1 MKFTETTVAQEIHYQ
16 GIIVKVRRD
25 KARLVNGVIADRE
38 VVEHPGGVAV
48 FAIDEQEQVLMVRQF
63 RYPMGEEILELP
75 AGKLEPGEDP
85 QYSALRELQEETGVI
100 PGSVRSMG
108 CTYSSPG
115 IFSEKI
121 HLFLAQ
127 DLKEGI
133 AQPDEDEFLDVVR
146 IPLSKLLSMIADD
159 QIVDAKTIVGTMKAL
174 LLLRGEVTM

>member
-1 MKFTETTVAQEIHYQ
+1 MKFTETTVAQETQYE

-85 QYSALRELQEETGVI
+85 RVQCLAGTEGRNRGYSRKRAIHGLYLF
-100 PGSVRSMG
+100 
-108 CTYSSPG
+108 
-115 IFSEKI
+115 FSWNFFRKN
-121 HLFLAQ
+121 L
-127 DLKEGI
+127 
-133 AQPDEDEFLDVVR
+133 
-146 IPLSKLLSMIADD
+146 PLS
-159 QIVDAKTIVGTMKAL
+159 GTGSKGRTCAA
-174 LLLRGEVTM
+174 G

>member
-1 MKFTETTVAQEIHYQ
+1 MEFTETTEAQEVVYQ

-25 KARLVNGVIADRE
+25 KARLINGVIADRE

-85 QYSALRELQEETGVI
+85 KFSALRELKEETGII

-127 DLKEGI
+127 DLQEGM
-133 AQPDEDEFLDVVR
+133 AQPDEDEFLEVVR
-146 IPLSKLLSMIADD
+146 IPLKKLLSMIADN
-159 QIVDAKTIVGTMKAL
+159 QIVDAKTIAGTMKAL
-174 LLLRGEVTM
+174 LLLRGEAMM